1 MKNKTMIITLA
12 AVLMISFALAPS
24 AEAIVAPLLVAIPV
38 AAVLGTWFK
47 AISKH
52 VAANEENNK
61 IVKETQA
68 KTAPEPVLSF
78 QTTVQ
83 PAK

>member
-24 AEAIVAPLLVAIPV
+24 ADAIVAPLMVALPV
-38 AAVLGTWFK
+38 AGIFGFLFK

-52 VAANEENNK
+52 VAANEQDHKIAEEKGEN
-61 IVKETQA
+61 TALQA
-68 KTAPEPVLSF
+68 AA
-78 QTTVQ
+78 Q